1 METGSPSTSVG
12 SYRHCLTAATASS
25 SRIRGHRAGPSGAG
39 GRRAVWRRRGRVGAG
54 DVGQNLDRPSDG
66 PATSVP
72 GRLAASVPT
81 LAAGVATASSTGH
94 VASGA
99 AQAPEGRGELV
110 DCRPADL
117 QTRPGATAADAG
129 VPAIAA
135 APAGPPW
142 SPPPWWRSRR
152 AAVFRLAVQ
161 PPLRPCIADRGESRS
176 TSRTPSR
183 SAVRESARASGSW
196 SRGISGSF
204 ARGGEIPARGPPLP
218 NPSVHTGFQESPIYV
233 AISLILPI

>member
-135 APAGPPW
+135 APAGAPW
-142 SPPPWWRSRR
+142 SPPPTR
-152 AAVFRLAVQ
+152 
-161 PPLRPCIADRGESRS
+161 
-176 TSRTPSR
+176 
-183 SAVRESARASGSW
+183 GSW
-196 SRGISGSF
+196 RIPA
-204 ARGGEIPARGPPLP
+204 ARGGFRLRRRIRFAAPACSRCPKSPGPPFATVRPPRYSQCVRPPWPLGAP
-218 NPSVHTGFQESPIYV
+218 ALRSGRPWPRAA
-233 AISLILPI
+233 AISHNTRFGGPPCEAL